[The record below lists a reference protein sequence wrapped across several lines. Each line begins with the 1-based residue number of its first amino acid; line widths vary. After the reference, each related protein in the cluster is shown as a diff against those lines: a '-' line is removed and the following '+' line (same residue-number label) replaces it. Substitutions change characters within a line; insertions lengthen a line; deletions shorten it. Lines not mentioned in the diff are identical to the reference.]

1 MCSRTSPPAEVKWR
15 RYNLASVSL
24 GREGTAT
31 RRLEGLNFSGSS
43 PPRDLLPRL
52 EATRVL
58 FLLYSLK
65 TVVFGTEDF
74 LCTVVAEPAV

>member
-1 MCSRTSPPAEVKWR
+1 M
-15 RYNLASVSL
+15 
-24 GREGTAT
+24 

-52 EATRVL
+52 EETRVL

>member
-1 MCSRTSPPAEVKWR
+1 M
-15 RYNLASVSL
+15 
-24 GREGTAT
+24 

-43 PPRDLLPRL
+43 PPRDLLAKL
-52 EATRVL
+52 ETRVL